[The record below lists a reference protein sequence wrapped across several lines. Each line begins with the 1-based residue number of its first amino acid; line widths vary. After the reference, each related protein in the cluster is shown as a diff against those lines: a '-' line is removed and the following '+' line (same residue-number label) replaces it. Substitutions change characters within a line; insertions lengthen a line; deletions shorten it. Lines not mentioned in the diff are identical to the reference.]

1 MGFISLTLGYH
12 LGLYLTPNLETI
24 VLIRQQ
30 CNIPHWEI
38 IKLIYPI
45 EKSLKKQKVS
55 LLLQGKQVEV

>member
-1 MGFISLTLGYH
+1 MGCISLTLGYH

-24 VLIRQQ
+24 FLIRQQ

-45 EKSLKKQKVS
+45 GKSLKKNE
-55 LLLQGKQVEV
+55 LTLAR